1 MTVHDITLLAGAC
14 MTGAVIISLLT
25 AYWLD
30 LRLKARLPANRTFMW
45 GFFFGCICIAF
56 APLAVL
62 SGVEAMAAASR
73 AKWAAYQVHVIYAV
87 VFALNA
93 VSGGFI
99 LRRKSWAWILGTC
112 LSPICAFPVLRDL
125 LGPDLVL
132 LGFSGCIIW
141 LVNYPYGRKRWAE
154 FHKQSWAPALADHK
168 PSEPW
173 RLLTSVEAKA
183 QRHDMPT
190 LGSQDTIQFPA
201 HSPTLQIPDPV
212 STPAEY
218 GATESPLAPV
228 FGARIKGGMTC
239 AEAEPQPSEVTP
251 AR

>member
-1 MTVHDITLLAGAC
+1 
-14 MTGAVIISLLT
+14 MTGAVIISLLA

-73 AKWAAYQVHVIYAV
+73 AKWAACQVHAIYTVI
-87 VFALNA
+87 FALNV

-125 LGPDLVL
+125 LGPDLAL

-141 LVNYPYGRKRWAE
+141 LANYLYGRKRWAE
-154 FHKQSWAPALADHK
+154 FHKPSCAPALADHK
-168 PSEPW
+168 LSEPW

-190 LGSQDTIQFPA
+190 PCLED
-201 HSPTLQIPDPV
+201 TLQSPEHSLTPGTSAPV
-212 STPAEY
+212 SAQ
-218 GATESPLAPV
+218 AQRDSTEGSLAPV
-228 FGARIKGGMTC
+228 FRSEAGVGATRKGT
-239 AEAEPQPSEVTP
+239 EPQRSEVFP